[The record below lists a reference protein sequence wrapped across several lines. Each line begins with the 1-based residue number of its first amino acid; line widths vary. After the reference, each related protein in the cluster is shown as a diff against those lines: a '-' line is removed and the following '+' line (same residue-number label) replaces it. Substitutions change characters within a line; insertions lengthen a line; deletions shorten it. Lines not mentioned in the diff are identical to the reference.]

1 MKQPPKPPRANNR
14 PATAKPRNS
23 KTERAPDAAQKAT
36 RETRKPD
43 VNRERPAAP
52 PADTEQVHAH
62 DKLAK
67 ISGLAAV
74 SALFKHE
81 PERVM
86 RLYYEERA
94 KHQVGGWC
102 AQLAKTHR
110 PYRCV
115 EEEELTRIAGTV
127 LHGGVVAAATPRT
140 VTEFDFKAAES
151 WAKRGQHLVILD
163 GVGNP
168 HNLGAIARSLAFFG
182 IRHLALSDHPEQAGI
197 SDAAHRVA
205 EGGLEELTV
214 NRIVRLPDSINQ
226 LRRYYHVIGTG
237 LSDKAQP
244 LSALSKDKRPFALI
258 LGNEEHG
265 LPRATQNACE
275 TLITIPALG
284 NMQSLNVSA
293 SAAVLAYELT
303 R

>member
-1 MKQPPKPPRANNR
+1 MKQPPKPPRSNQK
-14 PATAKPRNS
+14 PAAAKPRHD
-23 KTERAPDAAQKAT
+23 KTERSPTAMQDK
-36 RETRKPD
+36 RKPEI
-43 VNRERPAAP
+43 RSERTPTTP
-52 PADTEQVHAH
+52 PADPEQTHAH
-62 DKLAK
+62 DKLAR
-67 ISGLAAV
+67 ISGISAV

-86 RLYYEERA
+86 RLYYEDRA

-102 AQLAKTHR
+102 AQMAKNHR

-115 EEEELTRIAGTV
+115 EEDELTRIAGTV
-127 LHGGVVAAATPRT
+127 LHGGVVAAAVPRT
-140 VTEFDFKAAES
+140 VTDFDFKAAES
-151 WAKRGQHLVILD
+151 WAKRGEALIILD

-182 IRHLALSDHPEQAGI
+182 IRHLALSDHAQQAGI

-214 NRIVRLPDSINQ
+214 NRIAQLPDSIAR

-237 LSDKAQP
+237 LGNKAIT
-244 LSALSKDKRPFALI
+244 LAALERGTRPVALI

-265 LPRATQNACE
+265 LPQATQKACE
-275 TLITIPALG
+275 TLVTIPALG

-293 SAAVLAYELT
+293 SAAILTYELT

>member
-1 MKQPPKPPRANNR
+1 MKQPPKSPR
-14 PATAKPRNS
+14 PAKGNAQSKQRGRKP
-23 KTERAPDAAQKAT
+23 ELPQAAAQKTALDK
-36 RETRKPD
+36 RKPEI
-43 VNRERPAAP
+43 NSEPAPVA
-52 PADTEQVHAH
+52 TEQTHAH
-62 DKLAK
+62 DKLARVSG
-67 ISGLAAV
+67 ISAV

-86 RLYYEERA
+86 RLYYGERA

-102 AQLAKTHR
+102 AQMAKNHR

-115 EEEELTRIAGTV
+115 EEDELTRIAGTV
-127 LHGGVVAAATPRT
+127 LHGGVVAAAVPRP
-140 VTEFDFKAAES
+140 VTDFDFKTAES

-205 EGGLEELTV
+205 EGGLEELSV
-214 NRIVRLPDSINQ
+214 NRIAHLPDAIGK
-226 LRRYYHVIGTG
+226 LRRYYHVVGAG
-237 LSDKAQP
+237 FGDKTQP
-244 LSALSKDKRPFALI
+244 LATLERGSRPIALI

-265 LPRATQNACE
+265 LPQATQKACE
-275 TLITIPALG
+275 TLVTIPALG

-293 SAAVLAYELT
+293 SAAIFAYELT